1 MAEDV
6 SPSLREAIEAAV
18 AADEAAASPAQTAEA
33 PVETSAAERD
43 EAGRFKAKDEAPEA
57 APEEPDDYDD
67 AVGLDRET
75 WKLTPAQARERA
87 KALAK
92 EAREASERAKAY
104 EPLDR
109 VLAPRRDALRATWGD
124 EGKAVEQLF
133 HLSDWAN
140 RDFPGF
146 VRHLAEQR
154 GVDLRALV
162 PQGEQ
167 PAQPQ
172 APNVD
177 HLIAERVERVLQERE
192 TQRALAEFERND
204 AFEFR
209 NDGEV
214 RRVMAGLLQSGA
226 APDLPTAYSMAV
238 KAHPTI
244 SAKLAERESA
254 ERAKREAEDRARR
267 DREKAAAAV
276 SVRGAPG
283 TAAPSSPPPPSNVRE
298 AVLRAMEAAGGRI

>member
-18 AADEAAASPAQTAEA
+18 TADEAAASPAQTAEA
-33 PVETSAAERD
+33 PAETTAPERD
-43 EAGRFKAKDEAPEA
+43 EAGRFKAKESEA

-75 WKLTPAQARERA
+75 WKLTPAQARERT

-154 GVDLRALV
+154 GVDLRGLV
-162 PQGEQ
+162 PQGE

-192 TQRALAEFERND
+192 TARALADFERND

-254 ERAKREAEDRARR
+254 ERAKREADERARR
-267 DREKAAAAV
+267 DRERASAAV

-283 TAAPSSPPPPSNVRE
+283 TAAPASQPPPSNVRE
-298 AVLRAMEAAGGRI
+298 AVIRAMEAAGGRI